1 MKKKHIII
9 IISCVLV
16 VAIIFSG
23 LAIADSQRTGHRKG
37 LGFKQYH
44 KGGGLQ
50 LLAGY
55 QQKNLRLQVLSEMTG
70 QSVEAIQLKLK
81 GQRMRSVMQESNIDR
96 QALREAMQ
104 AKVRERIKQA
114 VTDGSIT
121 PEQEKEI
128 LAKMETHSKR
138 RELMSKL
145 IEKGIEDGII
155 TRDEARMLM
164 RKQR

>member
-1 MKKKHIII
+1 MTKKHI

-16 VAIIFSG
+16 VGIIFSG
-23 LAIADSQRTGHRKG
+23 LAIADSQRTGHRKSF
-37 LGFKQYH
+37 GFKQH
-44 KGGGLQ
+44 PKGHGLQ

-55 QQKNLRLQVLSEMTG
+55 QQKNLRLRVLSEMTG

-81 GQRMRSVMQESNIDR
+81 DQRMRSVMQELNIDR

-104 AKVRERIKQA
+104 AKERERIKQA

-121 PEQEKEI
+121 LEQEKEI
-128 LAKMETHSKR
+128 LAKMETYSKR

-155 TRDEARMLM
+155 TLDEARMLM

>member
-1 MKKKHIII
+1 MKKKHI

-23 LAIADSQRTGHRKG
+23 LAIADSQGTSHRKSF
-37 LGFKQYH
+37 GFKQYH

-55 QQKNLRLQVLSEMTG
+55 QQKNLRVQVLSELTG

-81 GQRMRSVMQESNIDR
+81 DQRLRSVMQEFNIDR
-96 QALREAMQ
+96 QAFRDAMQ
-104 AKVRERIKQA
+104 AKERARIQQA
-114 VTDGSIT
+114 VSDGSIT

-128 LAKMETHSKR
+128 FDKIENRNKR

-145 IEKGIEDGII
+145 IEKGIEDGTI
-155 TRDEARMLM
+155 TRDEARMLV